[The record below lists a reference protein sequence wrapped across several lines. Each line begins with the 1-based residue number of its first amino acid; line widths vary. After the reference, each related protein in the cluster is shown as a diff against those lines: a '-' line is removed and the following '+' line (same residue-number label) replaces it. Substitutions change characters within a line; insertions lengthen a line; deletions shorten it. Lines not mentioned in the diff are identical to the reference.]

1 MQKKWLF
8 ALVALCLPV
17 AALCQH
23 EAARP
28 ALATSYAGGVRT
40 VADLPYRTIDGE
52 ALTLDLYLP
61 TKVDGKRPAVLFV
74 HGGGFIQGHSRMMGA
89 EKNFPA
95 RLAALAAKGYVVASM
110 EYRLAPKSHFPAQV
124 RDAKAAVAWLRVH
137 AEEYGIDPRRIAIWG
152 SSAGGMIAA
161 SVGTSCGVKDLDPE
175 GGSAGSGD
183 NCVQAAADWFGPVIV
198 DSDRLSLIYLGC
210 LASLNCDAD
219 RMKAACPISHI
230 SPDDPPMQI
239 LHGNSDEIVPL
250 AQSKAFEQALRA
262 AGVEVEF
269 RVVEGAGHGL
279 RANDPARQKAILD
292 DAFASLTGFLDR
304 TIGSSSLHGGAS
316 ATAVGGKAG
325 D

>member
-1 MQKKWLF
+1 MQKKWLL

-17 AALCQH
+17 AAICQRG
-23 EAARP
+23 AAWP

-40 VADLPYRTIDGE
+40 AADLPYRTIDGE
-52 ALTLDLYLP
+52 ALTLDLYIP
-61 TKVDGKRPAVLFV
+61 PKADGKKPAVLFV

-89 EKNFPA
+89 EKDFPA

-110 EYRLAPKSHFPAQV
+110 EYRLAPKSRFPAQV
-124 RDAKAAVAWLRVH
+124 RDAKAVVAWLRVH
-137 AEEYGIDPRRIAIWG
+137 SEEYGIDPRRIAIWG

-161 SVGTSCGVKDLDPE
+161 SVGTSCGVPDLEPE
-175 GGSAGSGD
+175 GGNAGG
-183 NCVQAAADWFGPVIV
+183 NCVQAVADWFGPTTV

-219 RMKAACPISHI
+219 RMKAASPISHI
-230 SPDDPPMQI
+230 SPGDPPVQI
-239 LHGNSDEIVPL
+239 LHGNSDAIVPL
-250 AQSKAFEQALRA
+250 AQSKAFEEALHA

-269 RVVEGAGHGL
+269 RVIEGAGHGL
-279 RANDPARQKAILD
+279 RADDPARQKAILD

>member
-17 AALCQH
+17 AALCQR
-23 EAARP
+23 EVARP

-40 VADLPYRTIDGE
+40 IADLPYRTVDGA
-52 ALTLDLYLP
+52 ALTLDLYIPPKL
-61 TKVDGKRPAVLFV
+61 DGKKPAVLFV

-89 EKNFPA
+89 EKDFPA

-110 EYRLAPKSHFPAQV
+110 AYRLAPKSRFPAQV
-124 RDAKAAVAWLRVH
+124 RDAKAAVAWLRIH
-137 AEEYGIDPRRIAIWG
+137 SEEYGIDPQRIAIWG

-161 SVGTSCGVKDLDPE
+161 SVGTSCAVPDLEPE
-175 GGSAGSGD
+175 GGNNGD
-183 NCVQAAADWFGPVIV
+183 NCVQAVADWFGPTTV
-198 DSDRLSLIYLGC
+198 DSDRLSAIYLGC

-219 RMKAACPISHI
+219 RMKAASPISRI
-230 SPDDPPMQI
+230 SPGDPPVQI

-250 AQSKAFEQALRA
+250 AQSKAFEEALHA

-279 RANDPARQKAILD
+279 RADDPGRQKAILD

-304 TIGSSSLHGGAS
+304 TIGSSSLHGGAP
-316 ATAVGGKAG
+316 ATAAGGKAG